1 MILGFTWPE
10 PVKGPSKLAAHAH
23 NTATFDIPDLI
34 LGEMDH
40 HRPLYHFK
48 RDSVLF
54 GIFTLSPVR
63 LIFVLPGSGGF
74 GRLSR
79 NGMDQN
85 AEHRYYPSP
94 LFQRLLKLK
103 VWLVERFRIGERQM
117 TLVWAVLIG
126 LLGALASECFRRA
139 SDIIHFVATG
149 SNSDIISSFAQLPLW
164 QRVAVPTVGALLAGA
179 TLWVGNRF
187 TMRLRQKT
195 TTDYM
200 EAIVVGN
207 GNISVPA
214 SLVKCTSALF
224 SISTGASIGREGPLV
239 QISSLVA
246 SLVGRLRNFPIA
258 QRRHLVA
265 CGAAAGIASAYNAPI
280 AGSFFVAE
288 IVLGTVAVESL
299 GPLILAAVVATFTAQ
314 LLHGGGPIYKSP
326 GFSLHTYWELIL
338 LTLVG
343 VISGLLAPVYLRFLR
358 LIERSFSKTVI
369 PVPAKLALGGSIV
382 GVLAIISPDV
392 CGNGQ
397 GLLST
402 LFRQNWFSDEI
413 LAILVLKIIATAATF
428 GSGAV
433 GGVFTPTLF
442 IGAAIGMLYGRT
454 LLFVFPDFQLDPGM
468 YGIVGMGSFIAASTG
483 APLMSILMGF
493 ELTLDYTLAPLLMVS
508 CVIAYYC
515 SSIFEKQ
522 FIYGESLERK
532 GASFFNQQLAEAKI
546 ADLIQHDPVKLPYN
560 ATFAEI
566 AKVFVQQR
574 FQHIYIVG
582 QDGRLLGAVA
592 LHDIKEFLDSPEL
605 ATMLIA
611 ADLMDEHFPRIS
623 PVQGMGEALER
634 FSEVRS
640 ERLPVVDNF
649 ESGRLVGTI
658 SKTDI
663 MLYLAGK
670 QSSKIKK

>member
-1 MILGFTWPE
+1 M
-10 PVKGPSKLAAHAH
+10 
-23 NTATFDIPDLI
+23 
-34 LGEMDH
+34 
-40 HRPLYHFK
+40 
-48 RDSVLF
+48 
-54 GIFTLSPVR
+54 
-63 LIFVLPGSGGF
+63 
-74 GRLSR
+74 
-79 NGMDQN
+79 
-85 AEHRYYPSP
+85 
-94 LFQRLLKLK
+94 
-103 VWLVERFRIGERQM
+103 
-117 TLVWAVLIG
+117 LVWAVLIG
-126 LLGALASECFRRA
+126 FLGALASECFRRA
-139 SDIIHFVATG
+139 SDLLHFLATG
-149 SNSDIISSFAQLPLW
+149 SDTEIIASFARLPLW
-164 QRVAVPTVGALLAGA
+164 QKLLVPTVGGFLAGL
-179 TLWVGNRF
+179 TLWVGNRL

-207 GNISVPA
+207 GNISVVA
-214 SLVKCTSALF
+214 SLVKSASALF
-224 SISTGASIGREGPLV
+224 SISSGASIGREGPLV

-246 SLVGRLRNFPIA
+246 SLIGRARSFPVA

-288 IVLGTVAVESL
+288 IILGTVAVESL

-326 GFSLHTYWELIL
+326 GFTLHSYWEIL
-338 LTLVG
+338 FLSLMGLV
-343 VISGLLAPVYLRFLR
+343 SGLLAPAYLRFLR
-358 LIERSFSKTVI
+358 ITERLFSKFTL
-369 PVPAKLALGGSIV
+369 PPPAKLALGGAIV
-382 GVLAIISPDV
+382 GFLAIASPDV

-397 GLLST
+397 GLLNT

-413 LAILVLKIIATAATF
+413 LAILVLKVLATAATF

-442 IGAAIGMLYGRT
+442 IGASLGMLYGRCLL
-454 LLFVFPDFQLDPGM
+454 LLFPGLPLDPGM
-468 YGIVGMGSFIAASTG
+468 YGIIGMGSFIAASTG

-515 SSIFEKQ
+515 SSIFEKR

-546 ADLIQHDPVKLPYN
+546 ADLIQADPVTLPTN

-574 FQHIYIVG
+574 LQHIYIVG
-582 QDGRLLGAVA
+582 PENRFLGAVS
-592 LHDIKEFLDSPEL
+592 LHDIKEYLDRPEL

-611 ADLMDEHFPRIS
+611 VDLMKEDFPRIS
-623 PVQGMGEALER
+623 RFQGMGDAFER

-640 ERLPVVDNF
+640 ERLPVVDDLD
-649 ESGRLVGTI
+649 SCRLIGSI

-670 QSSKIKK
+670 QSTKVKQ